1 MGLNG
6 KSSASAP
13 GPLLKNAAAAPVVY
27 FDNVPVFGTFGGN
40 IEIELAARLLMPK
53 ADGSVVADMTCTA
66 HLRASPAAVAMLMDA
81 CEKALSMHARQQ
93 AEQQPQPEERST
105 LLNS

>member
-53 ADGSVVADMTCTA
+53 ADGSVFADMSCTA
-66 HLRASPAAVAMLMDA
+66 HLRASPAAIAMLMDA
-81 CEKALSMHARQQ
+81 CEKALAMHARQQ
-93 AEQQPQPEERST
+93 GEQQQPEERSA
-105 LLNS
+105 LLAN